1 MLQHVGDRRDDGGDS
16 AGQSRGG
23 RDQESPAGLRQGQE
37 GEGDEWVSCPDHHHD
52 HFWPLAECGLDC
64 LVGGLRKA
72 DQARRTVS
80 QHRLH
85 TAQGRRPQKY
95 VRLWQMGEI

>member
-1 MLQHVGDRRDDGGDS
+1 MGETLRVK
-16 AGQSRGG
+16 AGEDAMKRVQ
-23 RDQESPAGLRQGQE
+23 QGFDKVAKEKQMN
-37 GEGDEWVSCPDHHHD
+37 GSVVLLLLLLLLISSV
-52 HFWPLAECGLDC
+52 ECGLDC

-85 TAQGRRPQKY
+85 TAQEYLGFLQLPRF
-95 VRLWQMGEI
+95 

>member
-1 MLQHVGDRRDDGGDS
+1 MGETLRVK
-16 AGQSRGG
+16 AGEDAMKRVQ
-23 RDQESPAGLRQGQE
+23 QGFDKVAKEKQMN
-37 GEGDEWVSCPDHHHD
+37 GSVLLLLISV
-52 HFWPLAECGLDC
+52 ECGLDC

-85 TAQGRRPQKY
+85 TAQEYLGFLHLLRFSNRRCVDY
-95 VRLWQMGEI
+95 I

>member
-1 MLQHVGDRRDDGGDS
+1 MIVCCSTLETVGTMGETLRVK
-16 AGQSRGG
+16 AGEDAIKRVQ
-23 RDQESPAGLRQGQE
+23 QGFDKVAKEKQMS
-37 GEGDEWVSCPDHHHD
+37 GYVIIIIIFVSV
-52 HFWPLAECGLDC
+52 ECGLDC

-85 TAQGRRPQKY
+85 TAQGRCPQKY
-95 VRLWQMGEI
+95 VRKI

>member
-1 MLQHVGDRRDDGGDS
+1 MGETLRVKAGEDAIKRVQQGFDKVAKEKQMSGYVIIIIIS
-16 AGQSRGG
+16 AS
-23 RDQESPAGLRQGQE
+23 
-37 GEGDEWVSCPDHHHD
+37 VSV
-52 HFWPLAECGLDC
+52 ECGLDC

-85 TAQGRRPQKY
+85 TAHTAHCSGTPSPK
-95 VRLWQMGEI
+95 IF